1 MNIKYLARTFGLAN
15 AFCVAA
21 TSLAAA
27 YIEPVDRPTCY
38 LSIHNQCYGGG
49 ENNCTEEDYNE
60 ALDECDT
67 MFGEGSQAIDPKR
80 LIQSLKTK
88 QKKRSNTLQ
97 LQ

>member
-1 MNIKYLARTFGLAN
+1 MNTKHIFRTLGLAN

-49 ENNCTEEDYNE
+49 ENNCTEEDYNN
-60 ALDECDT
+60 ALNECDD
-67 MFGEGSQAIDPKR
+67 MYGEGSQAIDPKR
-80 LIQSLKTK
+80 LIQSLITK
-88 QKKRSNTLQ
+88 QKKRSGTLK